1 MWADLRCGSRPKT
14 LRVCASIP
22 PEMRKGILRLLYL
35 SICVVCMHA
44 LYRLCVPH
52 TAGLCFASKD
62 SIPSMSSCDSRRGR
76 LRTGCSSQT
85 KQTKPFPDARSC
97 SVDAPSKGLQP
108 PNGAAGSGAAP
119 QGSSAGGAS
128 WGQDDTSRGSAS
140 VRMWAGVCSLG
151 MPWSSFAL
159 LS

>member
-1 MWADLRCGSRPKT
+1 MWADLRCGGRPKT

-22 PEMRKGILRLLYL
+22 PEMRKGIIRLLYL

-44 LYRLCVPH
+44 LCRLCVPH

-85 KQTKPFPDARSC
+85 RQTKPFPDARSC
-97 SVDAPSKGLQP
+97 SVDAPRDRSLQMV
-108 PNGAAGSGAAP
+108 P
-119 QGSSAGGAS
+119 QAVELRPKAQVQEVRRGGKMIH
-128 WGQDDTSRGSAS
+128 
-140 VRMWAGVCSLG
+140 VECCMLN
-151 MPWSSFAL
+151 ML
-159 LS
+159 L